1 MKLIVNADD
10 FALTMGVTQGIIKGM
25 KEGLITDTSVLVN
38 AKSFD
43 ESIQL
48 AKENGITSMGVH
60 LTLTFSKPLLPRS
73 EVKSI
78 VDDHGDFFRK
88 PHLIPKTYNKN
99 EVYCELKAQIE
110 KFLSTGMELNH
121 LDTHHGFSALDA
133 TMIEVVT
140 GLAKEYNVP
149 LRRDDLLSDDRELK
163 ELFLSS
169 VAGTDLTTHLYVLS
183 GDKKEQRIVSIL
195 AAHKDTPDTVEIAC
209 HPGLVD
215 EDLLRISSLTYEREE
230 DLKAFVSEQVM
241 AYVKDH
247 HIELIRYGELK

>member
-25 KEGLITDTSVLVN
+25 KEGIITDTSVLVN

-43 ESIQL
+43 ESIHL

-73 EVKSI
+73 KVKSL

-88 PHLIPKTYNKN
+88 PHLIPKTYNQN
-99 EVYCELKAQIE
+99 EAYRELKTQIE

-149 LRRDDLLSDDRELK
+149 LRRDDLLSNDSELID
-163 ELFLSS
+163 LFLSS
-169 VAGTDLTTHLYVLS
+169 TAGTALTTDLYVLS
-183 GDKKEQRIVSIL
+183 GDEKQKQIISIL
-195 AAHKDTPDTVEIAC
+195 EKHEHTLDTVEIAC

-215 EDLLRISSLTYEREE
+215 EYLLSISSLTYEREE

-247 HIELIRYGELK
+247 QIELIRYGELK